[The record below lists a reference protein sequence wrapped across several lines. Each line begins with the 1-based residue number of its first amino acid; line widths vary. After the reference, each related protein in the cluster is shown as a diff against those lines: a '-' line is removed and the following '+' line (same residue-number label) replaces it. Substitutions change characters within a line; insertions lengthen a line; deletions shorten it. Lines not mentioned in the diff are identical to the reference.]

1 MSWFLLN
8 INLTLLEPYDWK
20 LSRTVLRGER
30 GSNASDLPGKLFHTR
45 RPDLLLVDL
54 DLEGSKNG
62 IDLIRQIITEV
73 KQYPVIVY
81 SSHTDPATVITT
93 IELGVMDHIGKD
105 TDREVFLAKLRNIA
119 KRNYSQTGENPRYE
133 LSAITTYNQRN
144 GVLTIGN
151 KSHKL
156 KGKDMRLLQLLCL
169 HFNEWVSPKE
179 LSFGLWGME
188 KNIGELKRYIGHLRQ
203 ELSEDPAL
211 SIENKHGGYYKLQG
225 E

>member
-1 MSWFLLN
+1 
-8 INLTLLEPYDWK
+8 
-20 LSRTVLRGER
+20 
-30 GSNASDLPGKLFHTR
+30 
-45 RPDLLLVDL
+45 
-54 DLEGSKNG
+54 
-62 IDLIRQIITEV
+62 
-73 KQYPVIVY
+73 
-81 SSHTDPATVITT
+81 
-93 IELGVMDHIGKD
+93 MDHIGKD

-211 SIENKHGGYYKLQG
+211 SIENNRYENRYILSISCKENKEPDYLVNKPNIVKFDCV
-225 E
+225 

>member
-1 MSWFLLN
+1 M
-8 INLTLLEPYDWK
+8 
-20 LSRTVLRGER
+20 
-30 GSNASDLPGKLFHTR
+30 
-45 RPDLLLVDL
+45 VDL
-54 DLEGSKNG
+54 DLKAARTG

-119 KRNYSQTGENPRYE
+119 KRNYSQTGENPRYK

-144 GVLTIGN
+144 GVLTARET
-151 KSHKL
+151 KEYKL

-188 KNIGELKRYIGHLRQ
+188 KNIGELKDTSAISAR
-203 ELSEDPAL
+203 
-211 SIENKHGGYYKLQG
+211 N
-225 E
+225 

>member
-1 MSWFLLN
+1 MLKR
-8 INLTLLEPYDWK
+8 P
-20 LSRTVLRGER
+20 
-30 GSNASDLPGKLFHTR
+30 GSYSIPEG
-45 RPDLLLVDL
+45 PDLLLVDL

-119 KRNYSQTGENPRYE
+119 KRNYSQTGENPRYK

-188 KNIGELKRYIGHLRQ
+188 KNIGELKRYIAISAR
-203 ELSEDPAL
+203 
-211 SIENKHGGYYKLQG
+211 N
-225 E
+225 